1 MLSRT
6 APRVLRFTARPARL
20 AALNTPPTRFLRPSS
35 SSNSSMP
42 AIATTARSFH
52 STGSFSKGLQP
63 DTENPQPP
71 ATQTPAAGAAAHVT
85 EPTPLSAEEYYE
97 YSEHY
102 FNVLLGEL
110 ERAQE
115 EGSDVEAEY
124 SRRSKRLR
132 SEYWNLRP
140 EQTTTKQANLALFP
154 LSGPKRY
161 DWIVEGDRMHEKAET
176 REFANGQW
184 IYLRDGSNLTDLL
197 NTELSIQLPKDV
209 YSQIVE

>member
-1 MLSRT
+1 
-6 APRVLRFTARPARL
+6 
-20 AALNTPPTRFLRPSS
+20 
-35 SSNSSMP
+35 MP

-124 SRRSKRLR
+124 SVS
-132 SEYWNLRP
+132 
-140 EQTTTKQANLALFP
+140 A
-154 LSGPKRY
+154 
-161 DWIVEGDRMHEKAET
+161 
-176 REFANGQW
+176 
-184 IYLRDGSNLTDLL
+184 IYLRPDQPETHPAQFLSNTTPTNLTR
-197 NTELSIQLPKDV
+197 PAF
-209 YSQIVE
+209 